1 MFTNIK
7 YIWKQFDGQVF
18 PISQEFLWTNVITKI
33 KKQSQ
38 IKYVSYSQTISRQN
52 YQNYSQNNYSR
63 NYTCNGSAHR
73 MHSEWL
79 QAASRRNI
87 WSPRGLGIACSSF
100 EVERRKKK
108 EKRKKAVFFFFLI
121 LVWLYYLCLN
131 FWLTGHVLWGEM
143 CDGGFFPLLVRK
155 LVVSTP
161 CFLKLFEMR
170 PLVINYVLTTYMS
183 SISFFKWE
191 NRSLLLN
198 ARWLSMLFQK
208 SSGRGDLR
216 EMTGFLTV
224 WQMGRGE
231 NV

>member
-1 MFTNIK
+1 MQWVGTSHAFGMTPGSLQK
-7 YIWKQFDGQVF
+7 EYLK
-18 PISQEFLWTNVITKI
+18 SQ
-33 KKQSQ
+33 
-38 IKYVSYSQTISRQN
+38 R
-52 YQNYSQNNYSR
+52 SR
-63 NYTCNGSAHR
+63 NSLFLVR
-73 MHSEWL
+73 SWK
-79 QAASRRNI
+79 
-87 WSPRGLGIACSSF
+87 
-100 EVERRKKK
+100 KKK
-108 EKRKKAVFFFFLI
+108 ERKEKKGCVFFFLI

-208 SSGRGDLR
+208 SSGWGDLR